1 METIERLKK
10 MVNQPFLYN
19 NEQVVVL
26 NYCAGTGEDG
36 DEVEIYLNNGKT
48 LCYKVHDLKMI
59 LNRFKPITSTVVV
72 LANERLNQVSTV
84 NPTIIKDLRDVVLDQ
99 IKAVKENPA
108 AINQA
113 KQVFQGVNTLINLAK
128 TELDY
133 RRYLDKTQKLNQES

>member
-1 METIERLKK
+1 MKTIERLKK

-26 NYCAGTGEDG
+26 NYCDNAGEDG

-48 LCYKVHDLKMI
+48 LCYKMHDLNMI
-59 LNRFKPITSTVVV
+59 LSRFKPITSTVIV
-72 LANERLNQVSTV
+72 LANERLNQVATV
-84 NPTIIKDLRDVVLDQ
+84 NPAIIQDLRDAVLEQ
-99 IKAVKENPA
+99 IKAVKDSPE
-108 AINQA
+108 AIGQA

-133 RRYLDKTQKLNQES
+133 RRYLDKK